1 MAVKQRAYELE
12 ECCSPNNACTELSSE
27 IEKLKVNSK
36 INGAE
41 VQSICVFFLFVAL
54 WDLYFFHKTLKHLP
68 RICSFISL
76 LKLVV
81 DLKKYKTFK
90 KRFLWQPLLY
100 FCIYC

>member
-1 MAVKQRAYELE
+1 MAVRERAYELE
-12 ECCSPNNACTELSSE
+12 ECCSPNNACTELLSE

-41 VQSICVFFLFVAL
+41 VLSICVFFCLLFF
-54 WDLYFFHKTLKHLP
+54 DLYFFHKTSKYLP
-68 RICSFISL
+68 RICPFLSL

-90 KRFLWQPLLY
+90 KRFFMAANSIFLY
-100 FCIYC
+100 VL